1 MSCLEEAAEIAG
13 GILFITAITLTII
26 WMLAQ

>member
-1 MSCLEEAAEIAG
+1 MTRLEEAAEIAA
-13 GILFITAITLTII
+13 GILFLVALALTII